1 MVQDDFDVA
10 EVASLHADIHR
21 HVFRIFIRSLA
32 EDVIVKLDSTCDD
45 EEDFFRGVVL
55 SIESIILEDLHL
67 AEYRQHLPDEFL
79 ALVVKESNL
88 PHNLTV
94 RVRHNLT
101 LQVRRQLIDQLLLVE
116 LLEVLLVV
124 VAKEPFNV

>member
-10 EVASLHADIHR
+10 KVAPFHADIHR
-21 HVFRIFIRSLA
+21 HVFCIFIRSLA
-32 EDVIVKLDSTCDD
+32 ENVIVKLDAARDD

-55 SIESIILEDLHL
+55 PIESIILEHLHL

-79 ALVVKESNL
+79 ALIVEEADL

-94 RVRHNLT
+94 SV
-101 LQVRRQLIDQLLLVE
+101 
-116 LLEVLLVV
+116 
-124 VAKEPFNV
+124 